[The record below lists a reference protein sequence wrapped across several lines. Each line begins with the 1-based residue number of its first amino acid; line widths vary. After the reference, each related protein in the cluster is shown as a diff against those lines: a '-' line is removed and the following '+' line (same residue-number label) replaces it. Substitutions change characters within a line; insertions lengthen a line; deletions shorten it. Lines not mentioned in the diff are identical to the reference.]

1 MDNKALT
8 EQLLDFIGSRS
19 RPYAE
24 VIDAWRTSCPRLPI
38 WEDALGDGLVELVP
52 GERLADATVRLTSKG
67 QAFRGKHREEPTR
80 RLIST

>member
-38 WEDALGDGLVELVP
+38 WEDAVGNGLIELVP
-52 GERLADATVRLTSKG
+52 GQRLADATVRLTAKG
-67 QAFRGKHREEPTR
+67 QAFRGEHREQAAR
-80 RLIST
+80 R